1 MPFINTRTSA
11 EISKEQEILL
21 KEKMGKA
28 ISLIG
33 KSESWLMLN
42 FEDNCRLY
50 FKGDNSKNMAII
62 ESKNLKE
69 LKLDELIRSLLTHE
83 LMSQGKK
90 DDEKKKD
97 DKKEDEK
104 KKVGIALKAYT
115 FQSDSSEEEEDEE
128 MTIQPK
134 GSQDS

>member
-42 FEDNCRLY
+42 FEDKCRLY

-62 ESKNLKE
+62 EVALFGKANNRQYDALTEKLTEEISEVLKIDPSNVYI
-69 LKLDELIRSLLTHE
+69 K
-83 LMSQGKK
+83 
-90 DDEKKKD
+90 
-97 DKKEDEK
+97 
-104 KKVGIALKAYT
+104 Y
-115 FQSDSSEEEEDEE
+115 EEVEHW
-128 MTIQPK
+128 
-134 GSQDS
+134 GYNGFNF

>member
-50 FKGDNSKNMAII
+50 FKGDNSKNMAIVEVALFGKANNSQYDALTEKLTEEI
-62 ESKNLKE
+62 SEVLKIDPSNVYI
-69 LKLDELIRSLLTHE
+69 K
-83 LMSQGKK
+83 
-90 DDEKKKD
+90 
-97 DKKEDEK
+97 
-104 KKVGIALKAYT
+104 Y
-115 FQSDSSEEEEDEE
+115 EEVEHW
-128 MTIQPK
+128 
-134 GSQDS
+134 GYNGFNF

>member
-42 FEDNCRLY
+42 FEDKCRLY

-62 ESKNLKE
+62 EVALFGKANNSQYDALTEKLTQEVSEVLKIDPSNVYI
-69 LKLDELIRSLLTHE
+69 K
-83 LMSQGKK
+83 
-90 DDEKKKD
+90 
-97 DKKEDEK
+97 
-104 KKVGIALKAYT
+104 Y
-115 FQSDSSEEEEDEE
+115 EEVEHW
-128 MTIQPK
+128 
-134 GSQDS
+134 GYNGFNF

>member
-42 FEDNCRLY
+42 FEDNCCLY

-62 ESKNLKE
+62 EVALFGKANNSQYDALTEKLTQEISEVLKIDPSNVYI
-69 LKLDELIRSLLTHE
+69 K
-83 LMSQGKK
+83 
-90 DDEKKKD
+90 
-97 DKKEDEK
+97 
-104 KKVGIALKAYT
+104 Y
-115 FQSDSSEEEEDEE
+115 EEVEHW
-128 MTIQPK
+128 
-134 GSQDS
+134 GYNGFNF